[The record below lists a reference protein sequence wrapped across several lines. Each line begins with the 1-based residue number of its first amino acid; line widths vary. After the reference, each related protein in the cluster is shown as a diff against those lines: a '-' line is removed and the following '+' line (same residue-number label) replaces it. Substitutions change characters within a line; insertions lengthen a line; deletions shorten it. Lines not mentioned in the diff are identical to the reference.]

1 MSKRTSEWPCTY
13 VLIYWAI
20 VHSPHFKTR
29 LCAVGVPSR
38 AGMPQIGGGGVKK
51 TSSSPTDVRFT
62 DNTALSADDGAAEAA
77 APLRGTEAAAT
88 TALSWL
94 LLLLLL
100 LSSSSGAS
108 NETLRGGASKD
119 NEC

>member
-1 MSKRTSEWPCTY
+1 MSQRTSEWPCTY
-13 VLIYWAI
+13 VLIYWTI

-29 LCAVGVPSR
+29 LCAVGVPSS
-38 AGMPQIGGGGVKK
+38 AGMPQTGGGVKK

-88 TALSWL
+88 TASSW